1 MTAERRLNLLT
12 GDWVLVS
19 PHRNARPWQGAT
31 ETPVLQ
37 PAIAHDPDC
46 YLCPGNI
53 RAGGHHNPDYDGV
66 WVFDNDFPALL
77 STATPETQADDL
89 LRAEPE
95 SGLCRVVCYG
105 PHHTRTM
112 AAMTAAELRAIVDV
126 WTTQF
131 TELSLRPDI
140 AAVTIFENR
149 GSMMGASNPHPHGQ
163 IWATRHIPNE
173 LTREDASQ
181 HDWLAAHGEP
191 LLTAYLRREIEAAD
205 RIVIANDHFVA
216 LVPWWAAWPFE
227 ILVLPRRVV
236 SALDDL
242 APAERDGLATILGGV
257 TALYDRLFDTPFP
270 YTFGFHQRPVTGQ
283 PSPHFVMHVHF
294 YPPLLRSASIRK
306 HMVGFEMLAMPQRD
320 LTPETAAA
328 ALRACLP

>member
-1 MTAERRLNLLT
+1 VTAERRLNLLT

-19 PHRNARPWQGAT
+19 PHRNSRPWQGAA
-31 ETPVLQ
+31 EH
-37 PAIAHDPDC
+37 PASSADISHDPGC
-46 YLCPGNI
+46 YLCPGNA
-53 RAGGHHNPDYDGV
+53 RAGGTRNPAYEGV

-77 STATPETQADDL
+77 STAAPETPTDDL

-95 SGLCRVVCYG
+95 TGLCRVVCYG
-105 PHHTRTM
+105 PHHSRTM
-112 AAMTAAELRAIVDV
+112 ASMSAAEIRAVVDV
-126 WTTQF
+126 WAAQF
-131 TELSLRPDI
+131 TELAARPDI
-140 AAVTIFENR
+140 GAITIFENR

-163 IWATRHIPNE
+163 IWATQSIPNE
-173 LTREDASQ
+173 LAREDASQ
-181 HDWLAAHGEP
+181 RDWFAAHGDP
-191 LLTAYLRREIEAAD
+191 LLTAYLNRELEAAA
-205 RIVIANDHFVA
+205 RIVIANDSFVA

-227 ILVLPRRVV
+227 MLVLPRRPVV
-236 SALDDL
+236 AIDELD
-242 APAERDGLATILGGV
+242 PHERDGLADVLARV

-283 PSPHFVMHVHF
+283 PSLHFVMHAHF
-294 YPPLLRSASIRK
+294 YPPLLRSAAIRK

>member
-1 MTAERRLNLLT
+1 VTAERRLNLLT

-19 PHRNARPWQGAT
+19 PHRNSRPWQGAA
-31 ETPVLQ
+31 EH
-37 PAIAHDPDC
+37 PASLAGIAHDPGC
-46 YLCPGNI
+46 YLCPGNA
-53 RAGGHHNPDYDGV
+53 RAGGTRNPAYEGV
-66 WVFDNDFPALL
+66 WFFDNDFPALL
-77 STATPETQADDL
+77 STAAPETPADDL

-95 SGLCRVVCYG
+95 TGICRVVCYG
-105 PHHTRTM
+105 PHHGRTM
-112 AAMTAAELRAIVDV
+112 ASMSATEIRAVVDV
-126 WTTQF
+126 WAAQF
-131 TELSLRPDI
+131 TELSRRPDI
-140 AAVTIFENR
+140 GAVTIFENR

-163 IWATRHIPNE
+163 IWATGHIPNE
-173 LTREDASQ
+173 LAREDASQ
-181 HDWLAAHGEP
+181 RDWFAAHGEP

-227 ILVLPRRVV
+227 TLVVPRRPVA
-236 SALDDL
+236 ALDEL
-242 APAERDGLATILGGV
+242 GHHERDGLADILSRV

-270 YTFGFHQRPVTGQ
+270 YTFGFHQRPATGQ
-283 PSPHFVMHVHF
+283 PAPHFVMHAHF